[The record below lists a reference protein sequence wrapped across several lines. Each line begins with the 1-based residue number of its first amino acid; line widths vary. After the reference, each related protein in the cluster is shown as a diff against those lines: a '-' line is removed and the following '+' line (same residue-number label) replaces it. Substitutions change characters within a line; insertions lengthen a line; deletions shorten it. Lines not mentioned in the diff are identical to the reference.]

1 MSLVMSLRGRG
12 PAGSAARTAKV
23 LARFGATTAAMV
35 QRLERYDAITSE
47 LGIRPT
53 WPTTACVLAR
63 HPEVLQRFAALGAE
77 IPVHGLVHGDHAA
90 MDRQRQRDT
99 IGRAMELFA
108 RAGLEPTGFR
118 GPYLRY
124 NEATLEVLRELGF
137 RYHSSQAVHFPLRS
151 EATPGY
157 ELALELYSAIDAQDV
172 ALVPRLR
179 DGLVD
184 MPVAIPDDETLVER
198 LRWTECA
205 AASQW
210 CQMLDLTHS
219 RGDLF
224 TLQLH
229 PERIPELGN
238 ALQAVLGEARRRMP
252 KIFIARL
259 DEIASWWLRRSRFR
273 LTVTRL
279 GDCRYRIHTDADADA
294 TLLVRGLAIASE
306 PWYGR
311 DQRTGRFD
319 FETRSPRMP
328 VVGVS
333 GRSPDAVRSFLAEE
347 GLPFET
353 SDDATAYGAYVD
365 IATSRW
371 SEGEVLREIE
381 AAPGPLVRIWRWPEG
396 MRSALAVSGDIDAL
410 TLRDFITRSWET
422 RSTLFRGWTRS

>member
-1 MSLVMSLRGRG
+1 MSLTMSLRGRG

-23 LARFGATTAAMV
+23 LASFGATTGAMA

-63 HPEVLQRFAALGAE
+63 HPEVLQRFAARGAE

-99 IGRAMELFA
+99 IGRAIELFA

-124 NEATLEVLRELGF
+124 NQATLEVLRELGF

-151 EATPGY
+151 DATPSY
-157 ELALELYSAIDAQDV
+157 DLALELYSAIDARNV
-172 ALVPRLR
+172 AVIPRLR

-184 MPVAIPDDETLVER
+184 IPVAIPDDEILVER

-205 AASQW
+205 AAAQW
-210 CQMLDLTHS
+210 CQVLDLTHG

-238 ALQAVLGEARRRMP
+238 ALQAVLGEARRRVP
-252 KIFIARL
+252 SIFIARL
-259 DEIASWWLRRSRFR
+259 DAIASWWLRRSRFT
-273 LTVTRL
+273 LSVTGL
-279 GDCRYRIHTDADADA
+279 GDCRYRVQADADADA
-294 TLLVRGLAIASE
+294 TLLVRGLAVDGE

-311 DQRTGRFD
+311 DQRTDRFD
-319 FETRSPRMP
+319 FETRSPRRP

-333 GRSPDAVRSFLAEE
+333 RRSPDGVGRFLSEE
-347 GLPFET
+347 GLPFEI
-353 SDDATAYGAYVD
+353 SDEVDAYGAYVD
-365 IATSRW
+365 VPDARW

-381 AAPGPLVRIWRWPEG
+381 AARGPLVRMWRWPDG
-396 MRSALAVSGDIDAL
+396 ARSALAVTGDVDAL
-410 TLRDFITRSWET
+410 TLRDFVTRSWET
-422 RSTLFRGWTRS
+422 RSTSFRGWNRR